1 MSFEAALGI
10 YAATFAIGVTSCL
23 VPFISIEVFLVGLT
37 LARGPADA
45 IILIALAAVGQILGK
60 LPVYYATRGLTS
72 IEGRHR
78 KWIDRLR
85 AWVARTRC
93 RPDLVLAAS
102 ALLGVPPFAIA
113 STAAGA
119 LEIKP
124 VRFAWIIGVC
134 RAARFAALIVITAR
148 VGR

>member
-1 MSFEAALGI
+1 M
-10 YAATFAIGVTSCL
+10 
-23 VPFISIEVFLVGLT
+23 
-37 LARGPADA
+37 LARFER
-45 IILIALAAVGQILGK
+45 LGQILGK

-124 VRFAWIIGVC
+124 LRFAWIIGVC

-148 VGR
+148 VGH